1 MGKKKNLRSR
11 TVDDHSNLPTSS
23 SSNTLKT
30 VTFDGSARSPK
41 KNGGSGDYFMK
52 PSGKGLR
59 ASPSINTLNRLERQ
73 NIVLWKRPLQ
83 TIYFA
88 TRESTHLFNQFLYY
102 LWQHSISVLLFL
114 FLLCSFCWV
123 CKLPGWHQPYID
135 LVHKHGLTS
144 CSWIGLGILS
154 SVGLGFG
161 LHTFLLYLGPFIAQ
175 VTVAAYVCQ
184 SLDFPEP
191 PYPNQ
196 VICPES
202 SDSGNAVNRVAV
214 TMWAIMSKVRWESL
228 CWGAGTALGEL
239 PPYFM
244 AKAAKLSGEEPDDE
258 EYREYMAYI
267 KAIEKGTKPSLMKR
281 LKLRVE
287 KFMTGLIHKIG
298 FLGIL
303 ICASIPNPLFDLAGI
318 TCGYLLIPF
327 WTFFGAT
334 LIGKALIK
342 MHLQMFAVV
351 LAFSDQH
358 LNAFLHHMGEVPYV
372 GAPLQNMLQKFFENQ
387 KKKLRS
393 KHMSEGIDTLQ
404 QLFSVLIGMMFGY
417 FVISI
422 INSLAQRWHKRL
434 CAAEMKKSS

>member
-1 MGKKKNLRSR
+1 LQKNLLY
-11 TVDDHSNLPTSS
+11 VV
-23 SSNTLKT
+23 T
-30 VTFDGSARSPK
+30 VT
-41 KNGGSGDYFMK
+41 
-52 PSGKGLR
+52 L
-59 ASPSINTLNRLERQ
+59 
-73 NIVLWKRPLQ
+73 
-83 TIYFA
+83 
-88 TRESTHLFNQFLYY
+88 
-102 LWQHSISVLLFL
+102 ISCAVWWI
-114 FLLCSFCWV
+114 CGV
-123 CKLPGWHQPYID
+123 PGFHQPYID
-135 LVHKHGLTS
+135 LIRKNGLVS

-196 VICPES
+196 VICP
-202 SDSGNAVNRVAV
+202 DFHGNGTDIVKQASV
-214 TMWAIMSKVRWESL
+214 TIWGIMSKARNFLLKVRWEAL

-244 AKAAKLSGEEPDDE
+244 AKAARISGEEPDDE
-258 EYREYMAYI
+258 EYREYMAYV

-281 LKLRVE
+281 MKLRVE
-287 KFMTGLIHKIG
+287 AFMTGLIDKVG
-298 FLGIL
+298 FFGIL

-334 LIGKALIK
+334 LIGKAIIK

-358 LNAFLHHMGEVPYV
+358 LKVFLHYMGDIPFL
-372 GAPLQNMLQKFFENQ
+372 GAPLQMSLRNFFENQ
-387 KKKLRS
+387 KMKLRS
-393 KHMSEGIDTLQ
+393 RQISQSSDTLQ
-404 QLFSVLIGMMFGY
+404 QVFSILIGVMFAY
-417 FVISI
+417 FVLSI

-434 CAAEMKKSS
+434 CTAERKKLL